1 MKMLIL
7 LLDIIVLP
15 KMLNNNHQFLS
26 EDNSHLVNNEK
37 AKRFGN
43 CIVMKFRC

>member
-26 EDNSHLVNNEK
+26 EDNFIVDLISEK
-37 AKRFGN
+37 INFT
-43 CIVMKFRC
+43 

>member
-26 EDNSHLVNNEK
+26 EDNLIVDLISEK
-37 AKRFGN
+37 INFT
-43 CIVMKFRC
+43 

>member
-26 EDNSHLVNNEK
+26 EDNFTADIVPVDKTEKQNNK
-37 AKRFGN
+37 
-43 CIVMKFRC
+43 

>member
-15 KMLNNNHQFLS
+15 KMLNNHQFLS
-26 EDNSHLVNNEK
+26 EDNFIVDLISEK
-37 AKRFGN
+37 INFT
-43 CIVMKFRC
+43 

>member
-26 EDNSHLVNNEK
+26 EDNFIVNLISEK
-37 AKRFGN
+37 INFT
-43 CIVMKFRC
+43 

>member
-15 KMLNNNHQFLS
+15 KMLTNNHQFLS
-26 EDNSHLVNNEK
+26 EDNFIVDLISEK
-37 AKRFGN
+37 INFT
-43 CIVMKFRC
+43 

>member
-1 MKMLIL
+1 MLIL

-26 EDNSHLVNNEK
+26 EDNFIVDLISEK
-37 AKRFGN
+37 INFT
-43 CIVMKFRC
+43 

>member
-26 EDNSHLVNNEK
+26 EDNFIVDLISEK
-37 AKRFGN
+37 
-43 CIVMKFRC
+43 IKFT

>member
-26 EDNSHLVNNEK
+26 EDNFIVDLISEK
-37 AKRFGN
+37 IN
-43 CIVMKFRC
+43 ST